1 MVPPYTLA
9 FFAAAV
15 ALAAALCGGG
25 AVARAQDMDNEW
37 ARSRGF
43 YGGGTGSGGGAA
55 LLPQSDVDLLE
66 FPLNLEYL
74 EAEFFCW
81 SALGY
86 GLDGIDANLAGG
98 GPAPIGGQTAALTP
112 FVRDIATQFCYQ
124 EVGHLRAIKQNV
136 RGFPRPLLDI
146 SAANFGKIVAQAMN
160 TTTLDPPFNP
170 YENSLNFLLASYIIP
185 YVGLTGYV
193 GANPKLLTPQ
203 ARKLVAGLLGVESA
217 QDAVIRAL
225 LYERGLSRVASYGVG
240 VAELTAHIS
249 ELRNALGRKGIKDEG
264 LVVAPGQGPE
274 GQTVGNI
281 IAGDRFSLAYD
292 RTPEEILGVVY
303 GSGDPA
309 KAGGFFPQ
317 GADGRIARA
326 YIA

>member
-1 MVPPYTLA
+1 M
-9 FFAAAV
+9 AAAPATFVVV
-15 ALAAALCGGG
+15 ALVAVALCGGVG
-25 AVARAQDMDNEW
+25 RAQDMDNEW
-37 ARSRGF
+37 ARYRGF
-43 YGGGTGSGGGAA
+43 FGGGGT

-74 EAEFFCW
+74 ETEFFCW

-86 GLDGIDANLAGG
+86 GLDGIDVNLTGG

-112 FVRDIATQFCYQ
+112 FVRDVATQFCYQ

-146 SAANFGKIVAQAMN
+146 SAANFGKIVEQAMN
-160 TTTLDPPFNP
+160 TTLDSPFNP
-170 YENSLNFLLASYIIP
+170 YENSLNFLIASYIIP

-203 ARKLVAGLLGVESA
+203 ARRLVAGLLGVESA

-240 VAELTAHIS
+240 VAEVTAHIS
-249 ELRNALGRKGIKDEG
+249 ELRNQLGSRGIKDEG

-281 IAGDRFSLAYD
+281 IAGDQFSLAYD
-292 RTPEEILGVVY
+292 RTPEEILSIVY
-303 GSGDPA
+303 GTGNPA
-309 KAGGFFPQ
+309 QAGGFFPQ
-317 GADGRIARA
+317 GADGRIARGLLM
-326 YIA
+326 

>member
-1 MVPPYTLA
+1 MAAPVT
-9 FFAAAV
+9 FAVVAAV
-15 ALAAALCGGG
+15 ALVALCGGG
-25 AVARAQDMDNEW
+25 GARAQDMDNEW
-37 ARSRGF
+37 ARNRGF
-43 YGGGTGSGGGAA
+43 YGGTGGGVGGG

-86 GLDGIDANLAGG
+86 GLDGIDSSLTGG
-98 GPAPIGGQTAALTP
+98 GPAPVGAQTAALTP

-136 RGFPRPLLDI
+136 KGFPRPLLDI
-146 SAANFGKIVAQAMN
+146 SAANFGKIVETAMN
-160 TTTLDPPFNP
+160 TTLDPPFNP

-193 GANPKLLTPQ
+193 GANPRLLTPQ

-225 LYERGLSRVASYGVG
+225 LYEHGLSRVASYGVG

-249 ELRNALGRKGIKDEG
+249 ELRNVLGRKGVKDEG

-326 YIA
+326 FIA

>member
-1 MVPPYTLA
+1 MAAQATFVV
-9 FFAAAV
+9 FATV
-15 ALAAALCGGG
+15 VVVALCGGVG
-25 AVARAQDMDNEW
+25 RAQDMDNEW
-37 ARSRGF
+37 ARYGGF
-43 YGGGTGSGGGAA
+43 YGGAGT

-86 GLDGIDANLAGG
+86 GLDGIDVNLAVG
-98 GPAPIGGQTAALTP
+98 GPPPIGGQTAALTP
-112 FVRDIATQFCYQ
+112 FVRDVASQFCYQ

-136 RGFPRPLLDI
+136 RGFPRPQLDI
-146 SAANFGKIVAQAMN
+146 SAASFGKIVEQAMN
-160 TTTLDPPFNP
+160 MTLDPPFNP
-170 YENSLNFLLASYIIP
+170 YESSLNFLIASYIIP

-249 ELRNALGRKGIKDEG
+249 ELRNALGRNGVKDEG

-303 GSGDPA
+303 GTGNPSQ
-309 KAGGFFPQ
+309 AGGFFPQ
-317 GADGRIARA
+317 GGDGRIARGFLMQ
-326 YIA
+326 